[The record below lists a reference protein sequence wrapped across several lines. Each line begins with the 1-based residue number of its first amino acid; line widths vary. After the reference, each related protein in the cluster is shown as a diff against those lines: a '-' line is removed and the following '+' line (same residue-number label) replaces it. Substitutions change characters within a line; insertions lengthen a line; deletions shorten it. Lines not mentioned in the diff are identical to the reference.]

1 MSKKDGVRSY
11 GLSGRS
17 DHVRAIVYVSWVL
30 AFGSTDAA
38 LFMFML
44 SRWYDKGSRE
54 DGYIYKSI
62 PDIER
67 ETGLTRRSQENMR
80 KKLTALG
87 VISTQLLRVGETKV
101 MHFKLNQDK
110 AQKLIALAEKELDTN
125 NISR

>member
-1 MSKKDGVRSY
+1 MSKKDGVRSF

-62 PDIER
+62 PDIEH
-67 ETGLTRRSQENMR
+67 ETGLKRTRQESIR
-80 KKLTALG
+80 KKLTTLG
-87 VISTQLLRVGETKV
+87 VISTQVLRVGETKV
-101 MHFKLNQDK
+101 MHFKLHAEK
-110 AQKLIALAEKELDTN
+110 AQQLITKAEKELDTHN
-125 NISR
+125 FSR